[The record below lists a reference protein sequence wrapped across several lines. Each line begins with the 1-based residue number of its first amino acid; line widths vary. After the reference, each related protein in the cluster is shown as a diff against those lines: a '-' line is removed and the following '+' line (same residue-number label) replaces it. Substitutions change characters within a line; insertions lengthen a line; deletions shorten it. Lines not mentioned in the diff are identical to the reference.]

1 MKGGEAGM
9 RRNKPERIVKSKV
22 NWKKRSQVN
31 RLHLILTFLAIAIFF
46 SVAAGIVLAFIQI
59 YDPFGEPEPESSVPV
74 ISSSASSEEDSL
86 PVYDNSFNLVLANS
100 NQALPDTFA
109 PQLTEFDGITV
120 DERIVPALERM
131 IQDAAADGV
140 TLTVVSGYL
149 SAEEQDAEF
158 SRRVE
163 ELMAS
168 GYTRVRAEDSVQS
181 SFGRGGYSENQTGL
195 TVEFSSEEEDFASSE
210 ASRWL
215 TKYSIL
221 YGFVFRFPQGSEDET
236 GREYD
241 PARYRYVGTQNAERM
256 RQLSMCLEEYAAYIE
271 KQQS

>member
-1 MKGGEAGM
+1 
-9 RRNKPERIVKSKV
+9 
-22 NWKKRSQVN
+22 
-31 RLHLILTFLAIAIFF
+31 
-46 SVAAGIVLAFIQI
+46 
-59 YDPFGEPEPESSVPV
+59 
-74 ISSSASSEEDSL
+74 
-86 PVYDNSFNLVLANS
+86 
-100 NQALPDTFA
+100 
-109 PQLTEFDGITV
+109 
-120 DERIVPALERM
+120 M

-140 TLTVVSGYL
+140 TLAVVSGYL

-181 SFGRGGYSENQTGL
+181 SFGRGGYSESQTGL

-221 YGFVFRFPQGSEDET
+221 YGFVLRFPQGSEDET

>member
-1 MKGGEAGM
+1 M
-9 RRNKPERIVKSKV
+9 
-22 NWKKRSQVN
+22 Q
-31 RLHLILTFLAIAIFF
+31 FFF
-46 SVAAGIVLAFIQI
+46 SVAAGIFLAFIQI

-195 TVEFSSEEEDFASSE
+195 TVEFSSEEKISHPAKPP
-210 ASRWL
+210 AGL
-215 TKYSIL
+215 QSIL
-221 YGFVFRFPQGSEDET
+221 FYMVSCFAFPKEARMKQAGIRS
-236 GREYD
+236 D
-241 PARYRYVGTQNAERM
+241 PISLCRNPE
-256 RQLSMCLEEYAAYIE
+256 C
-271 KQQS
+271 